1 MDLDIKTLQNQ
12 YWKQL
17 TDELIENRQKCILP
31 TIKQQNCTYLHESQ
45 LSKKYPG
52 M

>member
-12 YWKQL
+12 YLNKGV
-17 TDELIENRQKCILP
+17 QKCILP